1 MADITDALDGR
12 PVQSGML
19 LDFGCGRIL
28 AGLDKLGHDDWLRLC
43 DLIAQRD
50 GHCQLVKAPDDFR
63 KDNDVFG
70 SPRTGWKVMHS
81 IKAALDP
88 DGVFAPGCL
97 PGKV

>member
-1 MADITDALDGR
+1 L
-12 PVQSGML
+12 S
-19 LDFGCGRIL
+19 
-28 AGLDKLGHDDWLRLC
+28 

-50 GHCQLVKAPDDFR
+50 GHCLLIKAPDDFR

-70 SPRTGWKVMHS
+70 SPRTGWRVMHS

-88 DGVFAPGCL
+88 DGIFAPGCL